1 MPDRTPSSRQERQ
14 RRREVLRG
22 RLRRSG
28 SRDRLTI
35 IPSPSVEAVTAG
47 SAVGRRRDG
56 VLELASSRLQVPEP
70 VLNHRQQVLESANE
84 SLDSNDGEYEG
95 NDGQSEESE
104 KSQQENELSRHGDDT
119 DHQSAWGAQRPIGRE
134 FLSSQRSILTITP
147 GDTHSSSWTISY
159 PGRRTPAPV
168 RVSQNG
174 YTSAIPSRSSS
185 PTVLNLLATPAIT
198 PSHPDPTMLELDSGG
213 GQQASSRG
221 NMATGL
227 ERGIL
232 ASARDLMWD
241 WTIFVN
247 PFPDLITLTEEVRT
261 CWSEARTQLGFADF
275 ADATPASND
284 QVSYP

>member
-1 MPDRTPSSRQERQ
+1 MTDRTRSSRQERQ
-14 RRREVLRG
+14 RRGEVLRG
-22 RLRRSG
+22 RFQRSRA
-28 SRDRLTI
+28 RDRLTI
-35 IPSPSVEAVTAG
+35 IPSPSVESVTAG

-56 VLELASSRLQVPEP
+56 VLELASSRVEVPEP

-84 SLDSNDGEYEG
+84 ILDSNDGEYEG

-104 KSQQENELSRHGDDT
+104 ECEQENELSQHGDDT

-134 FLSSQRSILTITP
+134 FLSSQRLILTITP
-147 GDTHSSSWTISY
+147 GNTQSSSRRISY

-174 YTSAIPSRSSS
+174 YTSAILSRS
-185 PTVLNLLATPAIT
+185 PTVLNLLAMPAIT
-198 PSHPDPTMLELDSGG
+198 PSHPDPTMLELHSGG
-213 GQQASSRG
+213 GQQASSRR

-227 ERGIL
+227 ERSIL
-232 ASARDLMWD
+232 ARARDLMWD

-247 PFPDLITLTEEVRT
+247 RFPDPITLTEEVRT
-261 CWSEARTQLGFADF
+261 SWSEARTQLGFPDF
-275 ADATPASND
+275 ADATPASNH